1 MKSEEATEAIT
12 GMQEG
17 VFINTLFHFI
27 KNFCKIFVKM
37 LDFAFDW

>member
-1 MKSEEATEAIT
+1 MKPKEATEAIT

-17 VFINTLFHFI
+17 VFINTLFYFI

-37 LDFAFDW
+37 LYFSNNW